1 MDNERIKRFPSL
13 ENVPEPNIETILT
26 VSHLRTPYGWMMI
39 SVYKNGTYLLRNT
52 TIPPARQ
59 SIETIDGEL
68 ENWPLLKNW
77 VQSVVDSIDQE

>member
-1 MDNERIKRFPSL
+1 MDKERIKRFPNL

-26 VSHLRTPYGWMMI
+26 VGHLRTPYGWMMI

-59 SIETIDGEL
+59 SIDTIDEL
-68 ENWPLLKNW
+68 QDYPLLSNW
-77 VQSVVDSIDQE
+77 VRSVIDSAEE